1 MWMERKRRIFEG
13 ARNEEVDLLW
23 DKVCC
28 PPPPLGIVSSEFR
41 DMQSLMVGML

>member
-1 MWMERKRRIFEG
+1 MWMERKRKIFEG

-28 PPPPLGIVSSEFR
+28 LPPLGIVSSEFR
-41 DMQSLMVGML
+41 DMQSLMIGML